1 MASKKYIV
9 KCANCGKASLI
20 SRTSTS
26 WPASAPPSMPGKC
39 PSSSDGKHKPMWEE
53 A

>member
-1 MASKKYIV
+1 MALKKYMV
-9 KCANCGKASLI
+9 KCASCGKSGGVKC
-20 SRTSTS
+20 SRSS
-26 WPASAPPSMPGKC
+26 WPGSAPPSMPGKC